1 MDPDQN
7 YADQKRLYGSRDP
20 SDKARL
26 RELVAALR
34 GWVSAGGFRPKGY
47 VGPAWKPAKDA
58 PSMTIKKVGGAQAES
73 ARGIGLIKIDKAS
86 AERLY
91 NHGADI
97 VIVGDKVGA
106 HAFFKGWAVAFTF
119 SNKGRSAGDFART
132 VNSFG
137 AHLEPELGRHP
148 AFFVSK
154 ADYEKATGKR
164 G

>member
-1 MDPDQN
+1 MDPDAN
-7 YADQKRLYGSRDP
+7 YDSQKQLYGSTDP
-20 SDKARL
+20 HDKARL

-34 GWVSAGGFRPKGY
+34 GWISAGGFRPKGF
-47 VGPAWKPAKDA
+47 VGAAWKPAKA
-58 PSMTIKKVGGAQAES
+58 PALTVKKVGGAQAEQ
-73 ARGIGLIKIDKAS
+73 ARGIGLVKIDKAS

-106 HAFFKGWAVAFTF
+106 HAFFKGWAVAFKF
-119 SNKGRSAGDFART
+119 SNKGRSPGDFART

-148 AFFVSK
+148 AFFVGK
-154 ADYEKATGKR
+154 DDYAAATGKKA
-164 G
+164 